1 MKDWWDEVVGIV
13 SEGEAEELNAE
24 YGGRLIRDDIFEKI
38 VASDIK
44 PLSIG
49 FGIRRRLKPL
59 TRRQKLQLRVAGIRW
74 RVVTAIEV
82 LRGQHEC
89 DGSWD

>member
-1 MKDWWDEVVGIV
+1 MKNWWDEVVGIV

-38 VASDIK
+38 VANNLK

-49 FGIRRRLKPL
+49 FGHPPRPPL
-59 TRRQKLQLRVAGIRW
+59 TRRQKLRLRWMDWRW
-74 RVVTAIEV
+74 RFVTAAEV
-82 LRGQHEC
+82 LAGRHEC
-89 DGSWD
+89 D